1 MIKSQK
7 SDIQK
12 EGRARITES
21 LLHETN
27 VNTGNMVRTI
37 SELKNVAKRLQPLRE
52 GLFKKKG
59 RISVKKKKKKSVSF
73 VAF

>member
-27 VNTGNMVRTI
+27 MNTGNMVRINYFRT
-37 SELKNVAKRLQPLRE
+37 KKVAKSLQPLRE
-52 GLFKKKG
+52 GLFKKNG
-59 RISVKKKKKKSVSF
+59 RISVKKKKSVTF
-73 VAF
+73 MAF